1 MVRNDTYLKQIL
13 GKQQATYDMKDVHSR
28 FLEAV
33 MQNLHSR
40 FLEVVMYHTGANEV
54 MKRSVWVQIVVMYY
68 TPANFSEL
76 ECVPIT

>member
-13 GKQQATYDMKDVHSR
+13 GKQQATYDTKDLHSR

-40 FLEVVMYHTGANEV
+40 FLEVLMYHTEANEV
-54 MKRSVWVQIVVMYY
+54 MKRSVWVQITTQVVIC
-68 TPANFSEL
+68 THSG
-76 ECVPIT
+76 TK